1 MIKISKLAGLVATSI
16 ALAPRVASAMP
27 IAPQNK
33 RVLRPQP
40 RQLHGNG
47 TMENLPRGAPGMGS
61 PVWLAHVAL
70 FPLCRAPRMRV
81 EVDHRE
87 ASCLTQ

>member
-33 RVLRPQP
+33 R
-40 RQLHGNG
+40 G
-47 TMENLPRGAPGMGS
+47 

>member
-33 RVLRPQP
+33 RV
-40 RQLHGNG
+40 
-47 TMENLPRGAPGMGS
+47 GS